1 MPTRPPRHRP
11 VMTLGHQQHVDP
23 EQFERAV
30 KAATER
36 ARKAVLDKNRPN
48 ARRRGYDRL
57 WEKVRDQQLA
67 AFPICSVAGCGQ
79 VATVVDHIQAIAD
92 RPDLRLDPSNHR
104 SMCKPCHDRHT
115 ARTQG
120 FAKRRPTA
128 PQGR

>member
-11 VMTLGHQQHVDP
+11 VMTLGHQRHIDP
-23 EQFERAV
+23 EQAHRIEKKARER
-30 KAATER
+30 ER
-36 ARKAVLDKNRPN
+36 KQQLDKARPS

-67 AFPICSVAGCGQ
+67 AFPICCMPGCGQ
-79 VATVVDHIQAIAD
+79 LATVVDHIQTIAD

-120 FAKRRPTA
+120 FAKRRPAA